1 MSAGFAWAL
10 FTLESIAGCLKLLD
24 KSVHDFAHWNIDF
37 TWNFDLVKARPIHD
51 QPATTTSTQT
61 PCLPLRISL
70 I

>member
-1 MSAGFAWAL
+1 MTAGFAWAL

-51 QPATTTSTQT
+51 RPETIATPT
-61 PCLPLRISL
+61 PTPLRISL